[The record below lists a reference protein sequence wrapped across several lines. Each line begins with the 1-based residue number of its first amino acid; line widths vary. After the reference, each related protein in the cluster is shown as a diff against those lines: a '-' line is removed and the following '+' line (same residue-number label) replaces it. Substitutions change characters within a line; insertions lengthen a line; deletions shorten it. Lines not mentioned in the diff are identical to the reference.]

1 MRLRTTIAMLAAALA
16 ALAMASAA
24 GAAIKSSGMRDTR
37 YCEIF
42 TVFLSPGPIARINN
56 SYGLNN
62 CRRGWWESLDPAAL
76 AAESGADLVL
86 LNGPRYWLMDRV
98 AVTEPGP
105 VSTLGGKRMREVA
118 TIDLAKVGLAPPP
131 PFTEVRIQRDT
142 RFVFRADRRIF
153 ELTDPNDR
161 RYVMQSYAR
170 IIDPGL
176 RYRELRGLGPE
187 IGLPPGWTYRSR
199 TPKRNLVL
207 RAHGR
212 ATIVQDALKN
222 TYQRIPR

>member
-1 MRLRTTIAMLAAALA
+1 MRPRT
-16 ALAMASAA
+16 ALAMLTAALTALAVASAA
-24 GAAIKSSGMRDTR
+24 GAAIKSAGMRDTR

-42 TVFLSPGPIARINN
+42 TVFLSPDPIARINN

-62 CRRGWWESLDPAAL
+62 CRQGWWESLDPAAV
-76 AAESGADLVL
+76 AGEAGADLVL

-98 AVTEPGP
+98 SVADPGP

-118 TIDLAKVGLAPPP
+118 TIDLAQVGLAPPP

-142 RFVFRADRRIF
+142 RFVFRADRRVF
-153 ELTDPNDR
+153 ELTDPSGR

-170 IIDPGL
+170 MVDPGL
-176 RYRELRGLGPE
+176 RYRQLRGLGPE
-187 IGLPPGWTYRSR
+187 IGLPPGWAYRSR
-199 TPKRNLVL
+199 KPRRNLVL
-207 RAHGR
+207 RARGR
-212 ATIVQDALKN
+212 ATIVQDGLRN